1 MFNIHLITTIVLF
14 QTLDLDKQK
23 KTGRPIVDP
32 YKELN
37 LT

>member
-23 KTGRPIVDP
+23 KRADLLSTRI
-32 YKELN
+32 KS
-37 LT
+37 